1 MRTNPMKKN
10 KKQKA
15 KPAARSLEQ
24 VIALKQQIIERAKGF
39 LVSGVQTSMQWAD
52 HELAMGRL
60 TPEQHQQQ
68 VDRAREEMNRIA
80 QY

>member
-1 MRTNPMKKN
+1 MKKN